1 MAILSIV
8 AGFGTAA
15 DNCGPRG
22 TTTLWMP
29 VCESTKDTVVVLN
42 VIGPFTAQR
51 RLRFQDPFP
60 SGAAMVWRLGRATGA
75 GESAPSSVTT
85 NANSLLQPEW
95 LSKLPTRRE
104 KVPPAGP
111 GPKRSRPGFWSPRP
125 FVSVWRSRTS
135 VEDKFPCEDSER
147 AGQAVGATP
156 GGWIESHNGQTPRTT
171 AAPPSLPLPL

>member
-22 TTTLWMP
+22 STTLWMP
-29 VCESTKDTVVVLN
+29 LCESTKDTVVVLN
-42 VIGPFTAQR
+42 VIGPFTAPL

-85 NANSLLQPEW
+85 YANSLPQPQC
-95 LSKLPTRRE
+95 LSKLPTTRQQTT
-104 KVPPAGP
+104 PPA
-111 GPKRSRPGFWSPRP
+111 
-125 FVSVWRSRTS
+125 
-135 VEDKFPCEDSER
+135 
-147 AGQAVGATP
+147 
-156 GGWIESHNGQTPRTT
+156 
-171 AAPPSLPLPL
+171 